1 MVMPRDELCGTER
14 DSMSLAVAQCLLD
27 FVAAAAPEFG
37 RVRDAHVDGATTAVE
52 EVHASAAGVNGVYAP
67 LIFDD
72 FLGEELIF
80 ERNLAERRYVIDP
93 PVHAG
98 LVFMTDENMDVRCL
112 MGAIVDQEDGRR
124 IAIEFD
130 PPFIDRLIG
139 GNAQRPLADRIRV
152 CAYLVRV
159 AGKTIGVF
167 GDPLRVGGD
176 AVGFFCESV
185 RVLRELVR
193 LARLEQG
200 DDAADAA
207 EQADESAETADARP
221 CPLQEGNQIAH
232 ENDSTMSSESP
243 SLSSNPSKAVS

>member
-1 MVMPRDELCGTER
+1 MSNTGRG
-14 DSMSLAVAQCLLD
+14 SMSLAVAQGLLD
-27 FVAAAAPEFG
+27 FDAAAAPEFG
-37 RVRDAHVDGATTAVE
+37 RVSNADIDGIAAAAD
-52 EVHASAAGVNGVYAP
+52 EVHASTAGVNGVYAS

-80 ERNLAERRYVIDP
+80 ERDLAERRYVIDP
-93 PVHAG
+93 PVHDG
-98 LVFMTDENMDVRCL
+98 LVFMADESMNVRCL

-124 IAIEFD
+124 IAVEFD

-167 GDPLRVGGD
+167 GDPLRVSGD
-176 AVGFFCESV
+176 VVGFFRESV
-185 RVLRELVR
+185 RVLRDLVR

-200 DDAADAA
+200 DDTTEAA
-207 EQADESAETADARP
+207 EQTDESTETADARP
-221 CPLQEGNQIAH
+221 RPLQEGNQIAH
-232 ENDSTMSSESP
+232 ENDSTMPPESP
-243 SLSSNPSKAVS
+243 APSSNPSKAVAR